1 MFKSRKDKKI
11 LNIGENPLQ
20 EKEISHTFALGNQK
34 TGTAFEHRFALLITD
49 TPYFLRASP
58 SDEFALENKTPGT
71 AKISSTLKTLYV

>member
-1 MFKSRKDKKI
+1 MKI

-20 EKEISHTFALGNQK
+20 ENEISHTFALGNQK

-58 SDEFALENKTPGT
+58 SDEFALGNLSKGLTDWSNLVGK
-71 AKISSTLKTLYV
+71 AGRL